1 MVKFLLLLFFL
12 SSLLFSAIN
21 VNKANLAQL
30 QTLNGIGPT
39 KAQEIINYRKSHG
52 GFKTV
57 EELVNVKG
65 IGPKT
70 LMKMKAQVVI
80 H

>member
-1 MVKFLLLLFFL
+1 MVKLLLLFFFL

-21 VNKANLAQL
+21 VNKANSVQL

-39 KAQEIINYRKSHG
+39 KAQEIISYRKSHG